1 MYSPALKV
9 PGYKH
14 QQTVLPA
21 TLYLFDKAQLVLPIF
36 MLKEHVESDNVRA
49 TPLDHNSNQIP
60 GITIPIAGHDQNIEN
75 NVGADPELTGI
86 NYIEGEGYND
96 DNFDD
101 FIS

>member
-1 MYSPALKV
+1 MHGWQS
-9 PGYKH
+9 
-14 QQTVLPA
+14 
-21 TLYLFDKAQLVLPIF
+21 
-36 MLKEHVESDNVRA
+36 
-49 TPLDHNSNQIP
+49 NSNQIP
-60 GITIPIAGHDQNIEN
+60 GITIPIAEYDQNIEN

>member
-1 MYSPALKV
+1 MHGWQS
-9 PGYKH
+9 
-14 QQTVLPA
+14 
-21 TLYLFDKAQLVLPIF
+21 
-36 MLKEHVESDNVRA
+36 
-49 TPLDHNSNQIP
+49 NSNQIP